1 MEVQL
6 VIFFKKYGFKV
17 DYLINPKRQD
27 ITKKLNQLAKSLSKN
42 DNLLIYYVGH
52 GKEEEGEGFWFPQD
66 AEEEDYTNWF
76 PNSSLGFQLRK

>member
-1 MEVQL
+1 MQL

-42 DNLLIYYVGH
+42 DNLLIYYAGH
-52 GKEEEGEGFWFPQD
+52 GKEEEERVFGFHKMQKKRIIQI
-66 AEEEDYTNWF
+66 
-76 PNSSLGFQLRK
+76 GFQIVV